1 MLRARSRSGDRLTL
15 AFDPLALFKKRLPY
29 AQVRAA
35 RATRSD
41 MLDGSGI
48 HGIAGRGWI
57 YNLWGYDC
65 VAIELAN
72 GKRVRLRSDD
82 PRGQASFLEGRTAG
96 S

>member
-1 MLRARSRSGDRLTL
+1 
-15 AFDPLALFKKRLPY
+15 
-29 AQVRAA
+29 
-35 RATRSD
+35 

-82 PRGQASFLEGRTAG
+82 PRGQASFLEGRVAG